1 MEFESFG
8 LKSYMDYI
16 DKNNI
21 NVSSIHIYLRNTQTY
36 YWRTTMNFFVCIRLK
51 LGNF

>member
-16 DKNNI
+16 DKNI
-21 NVSSIHIYLRNTQTY
+21 SSIHIYLRNTQTY
-36 YWRTTMNFFVCIRLK
+36 YWRTTMNSFVCIRLK